1 MPSLTKL
8 FITVITRKLNTT
20 MNCSNM
26 SVEIMPV
33 CISFVTLIASIF
45 FSSTPH
51 PVIDLKLILVL
62 FVLILLIVLALILL
76 LAFILVLDLSLELN
90 FSFMFEQLDIT
101 LVVNGYNILMICG
114 YQMWYNIHS

>member
-62 FVLILLIVLALILL
+62 FVFILL